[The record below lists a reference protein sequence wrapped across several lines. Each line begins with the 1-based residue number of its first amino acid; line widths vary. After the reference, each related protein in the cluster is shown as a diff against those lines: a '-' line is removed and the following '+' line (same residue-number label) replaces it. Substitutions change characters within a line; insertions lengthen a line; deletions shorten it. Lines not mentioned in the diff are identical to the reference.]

1 MLFLKLRQTFTN
13 LIKLESV
20 LAAILIWA
28 AIASPAYAG
37 VNMSLK
43 NNFIAR
49 IFDYGAPEKGER
61 SLEQQA
67 VKNETQLPP
76 GTEEYRIVLDPGH
89 GGVSERASQNKG
101 DHWDIKARGFLTNY
115 NFGAACNGECEH
127 AIVLDICSKVL
138 NILQKA
144 NTDEGWREFSRML
157 SEYGVMRPEEY
168 RRIKFNVK
176 MSRADSYESLKY
188 KGDDNVNRHF
198 RLFDSP
204 ESFDAK
210 KKPSQKL
217 FPGRMSKI
225 NAETPELVL
234 CVHVNSSTNLS
245 MRGPAS
251 VIIPGY
257 RVFDFVKTVKDRLGM
272 RSAMTYF
279 WILSWFYYD
288 NMVLGKL
295 SDLIND
301 CDTYFTGKRTATK
314 GSIGKRWQMVKW
326 RYSEDD
332 EYNNLLSYK
341 NPDSY
346 WHRERSA
353 EESMRRDGGPLGFGG
368 DNFYASE
375 EVLKYVRM
383 GLWKEYAASG
393 VKSAGETAAVKTP
406 NEYLGNHG
414 RPFISDWAL
423 PQLINAVTA
432 YVELGY
438 LENTE
443 DRNILL
449 NKKDIIARSMAVS
462 TYSLLCG
469 MTPKKLINTRDA
481 LIKANPQLAAS
492 PVNTDK
498 KTLQPKTPR
507 TDFFEKPKTSILLNK
522 LKSKMKPYAGKKVQA
537 QQARPEPPIYSKE
550 PLEFPLGQK
559 INMTKYS
566 DYFKSV
572 LKQK

>member
-1 MLFLKLRQTFTN
+1 MLFLKLRHFFAE
-13 LIKLESV
+13 LVKLKLL
-20 LAAILIWA
+20 LAVILLCA
-28 AIASPAYAG
+28 ASAAPANAG
-37 VNMSLK
+37 LNVSLK

-49 IFDYGAPEKGER
+49 LFDYGQPEKNENGETR
-61 SLEQQA
+61 TDTRKKSGPRP
-67 VKNETQLPP
+67 ETP
-76 GTEEYRIVLDPGH
+76 EYRIILDPGH
-89 GGVSERASQNKG
+89 GGISERASLNKG
-101 DHWDIKARGFLTNY
+101 DHWDIKARRFLTNY
-115 NFGAACNGECEH
+115 NFGAACAGECEH
-127 AIVLDICSKVL
+127 AIVLDICSRTL
-138 NILQKA
+138 AILQKA
-144 NTDEGWREFSRML
+144 NTDEGWREFSKML

-168 RRIKFNVK
+168 RRIKFDA
-176 MSRADSYESLKY
+176 RITRTDSHESLKY

-204 ESFDAK
+204 ENFDSK
-210 KKPSQKL
+210 KQPSQKL

-225 NAETPELVL
+225 NAETPELVM
-234 CVHVNSSTNLS
+234 CVHVNSSTNHS

-279 WILSWFYYD
+279 WVLSWFYYD

-314 GSIGKRWQMVKW
+314 GSIGKRWQMVQW

-375 EVLKYVRM
+375 EVLKYIRL
-383 GLWKEYAASG
+383 GLWQDYASKG
-393 VKSAGETAAVKTP
+393 VKAAVETSAVKTP
-406 NEYLGNHG
+406 CEYLGNHG

-432 YVELGY
+432 YIELGY
-438 LENTE
+438 LENPE

-449 NKKDIIARSMAVS
+449 NKKDVIARSIAVS

-469 MTPKKLINTRDA
+469 MTLKKIPNTKEA
-481 LIKANPQLAAS
+481 LIKSTPGLKISTA
-492 PVNTDK
+492 NTDA
-498 KTLQPKTPR
+498 TISRTEPPR
-507 TDFFEKPKTSILLNK
+507 ADYFEKPKTSILLNK
-522 LKSKMKPYAGKKVQA
+522 LKSKMKPNALKKVQPA
-537 QQARPEPPIYSKE
+537 VRQEPPVYSKE
-550 PLEFPLGQK
+550 PLELPLGQK
-559 INMTKYS
+559 INFTKYA

-572 LKQK
+572 IKQK